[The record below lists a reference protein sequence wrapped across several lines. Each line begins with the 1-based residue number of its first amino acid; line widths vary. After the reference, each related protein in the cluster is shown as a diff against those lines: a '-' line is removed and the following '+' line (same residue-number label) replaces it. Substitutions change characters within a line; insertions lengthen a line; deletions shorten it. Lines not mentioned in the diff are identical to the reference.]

1 MKYEMYRNS
10 VQEKSH
16 REVVLFLYENLKKG
30 NKRYEYGKIFQST
43 SSKKKS
49 IGKQ

>member
-30 NKRYEYGKIFQST
+30 KEDMSRGRYSRAPPIKRNL
-43 SSKKKS
+43 
-49 IGKQ
+49 